1 MKEIVSG
8 IFTWSWLSPNHGYN
22 FNGYALS
29 SADGLIVVDP
39 ANIDDSNLSEL
50 REIGNPVA
58 ILLTN
63 KDHERISYDLRH
75 QFGSRIFINERD
87 VPFLKSPPDHV
98 FKDGEMLP
106 GGIRA
111 INVSNN
117 KSPGE
122 SALLYE
128 ERGIL
133 FIGDAIIGWPKGE
146 FSLLPPVKYLD
157 PKTAKES
164 IRVLLDYDFDTVLV
178 GDGESVLQG
187 GKEAIGRFLKRQDVH
202 LKLPVQ

>member
-8 IFTWSWLSPNHGYN
+8 IFAWSWLSPNHGYN

-39 ANIDDSNLSEL
+39 AIIDDSNLSEL

-63 KDHERISYDLRH
+63 KDHERISYKLRDL
-75 QFGSRIFINERD
+75 FGSKIFIHELD
-87 VPFLKSPPDHV
+87 VSFLKYPPDHV
-98 FKDGEMLP
+98 FKDGERLP
-106 GGIRA
+106 GGIKA

-117 KSPGE
+117 KSSGE
-122 SALLYE
+122 SALLIE

-157 PKTAKES
+157 PKKAKES
-164 IRVLLDYDFDTVLV
+164 IRKLLDYDFDTVLV
-178 GDGESVLQG
+178 GDGESIIEG
-187 GKEAIGRFLKRQDVH
+187 GEEAIRRFLDRDEVH
-202 LKLPVQ
+202 LTLPVK